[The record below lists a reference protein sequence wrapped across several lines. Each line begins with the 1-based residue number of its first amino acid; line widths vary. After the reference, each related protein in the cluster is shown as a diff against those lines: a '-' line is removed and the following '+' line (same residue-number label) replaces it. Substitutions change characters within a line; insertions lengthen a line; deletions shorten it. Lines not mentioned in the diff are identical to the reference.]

1 MCVIILDFHR
11 KLYIIAK
18 PYKLKNNNIPDQE
31 AQQGGVPCQGEGV
44 QDGYGDHGGQAH
56 V

>member
-1 MCVIILDFHR
+1 MILTLFYR